1 LLSTISSL
9 PSSSINKY
17 LSSWKEIAQYFGRGV
32 RTVQRWEAELGMP
45 VRRPHGGSRTAVMA
59 IREELDVWMASR
71 PFRGDSLPVGL
82 LAGNV
87 NGLHLGNRRHEPPL
101 LHTLILQDAANH
113 AHNDLLLA
121 KLGRHL
127 KVETVH
133 NVESALSLLKEIADG
148 GHPAPDL
155 IIIDQVLFVAI
166 VSEAWD
172 SLTASSRLRNAQI
185 LVRPALFDRKRMIA
199 A

>member
-1 LLSTISSL
+1 M

-59 IREELDVWMASR
+59 VREELDLWMASR

-82 LAGNV
+82 PAGSV
-87 NGLHLGNRRHEPPL
+87 NGLLLDNRRQEPPL
-101 LHTLILQDAANH
+101 LQTLIVQDAANH
-113 AHNDLLLA
+113 AHNDLLIA

-133 NVESALSLLKEIADG
+133 NGESALALLKEIAYG

-155 IIIDQVLFVAI
+155 IIIDQALFIAI

-172 SLTASSRLRNAQI
+172 SLTASSCMRNVQI
-185 LVRPALFDRKRMIA
+185 LVRPSLYERKRMIA